1 MRRIAI
7 CLALATTA
15 GCAAPTPAA
24 GPSSVTP
31 QAREAAAPPAGTDD
45 LSSVV
50 GVWRGTSLCTVR
62 PSPCN
67 DETVVYYV
75 SGTDRDHVLWVANK
89 IVDGKEEEM
98 GRSECQLVPT
108 EHRVVCRMERG
119 AFVFAVDGNRMHGR
133 LDLRDGTRYR
143 VIEVERVR

>member
-7 CLALATTA
+7 CLALATTV

-24 GPSSVTP
+24 TP
-31 QAREAAAPPAGTDD
+31 PAREAAAAPAETGD

-67 DETVVYYV
+67 DETAVYYF
-75 SGTDRDHVLWVANK
+75 SGTDRDHLLWVANK
-89 IVDGKEEEM
+89 IVDGKEQEM
-98 GRSECQLVPT
+98 GRSECQLVAA
-108 EHRVVCRMERG
+108 EHRVVCRFERG
-119 AFVFAVDGNRMHGR
+119 TFRFAIDGNRMHGQ
-133 LDLRDGTRYR
+133 LDLLDGTRYR
-143 VIEVERVR
+143 AIEVERVR

>member
-7 CLALATTA
+7 CLALARTA

-24 GPSSVTP
+24 APPSAAP
-31 QAREAAAPPAGTDD
+31 AREAAAQPAGTGDR
-45 LSSVV
+45 SSVV

-67 DETVVYYV
+67 DETVVYHV
-75 SGTDRDHVLWVANK
+75 SGTDPDHLLWVANK

-98 GRSECQLVPT
+98 GRSECQLVAA
-108 EHRVVCRMERG
+108 EHRAVCRIGRG
-119 AFVFAVDGNRMHGR
+119 TFQFAIDGNRIHGR
-133 LDLRDGTRYR
+133 LDLPDGTRYR

>member
-7 CLALATTA
+7 CLALASTG
-15 GCAAPTPAA
+15 GCAAPPARA
-24 GPSSVTP
+24 P
-31 QAREAAAPPAGTDD
+31 AAAPTGTDD
-45 LSSVV
+45 LSSVI

-75 SGTDRDHVLWVANK
+75 SGTDRDHLQWIANK

-98 GRSECQLVPT
+98 GRSECQLAPA
-108 EHRVVCRMERG
+108 EHQVVCRIARG
-119 AFVFAVDGNRMHGR
+119 RFVFAVDGSRMHGR
-133 LDLRDGTRYR
+133 LDLLDGTRYR

>member
-1 MRRIAI
+1 MI
-7 CLALATTA
+7 CLALASTG
-15 GCAAPTPAA
+15 GCSAPGSTGAPPSTP
-24 GPSSVTP
+24 PP
-31 QAREAAAPPAGTDD
+31 AREAAPAETGD
-45 LSSVV
+45 LSPVI

-75 SGTDRDHVLWVANK
+75 SGTDRDHLLWVANK

-98 GRSECQLVPT
+98 GRAECQLAPA
-108 EHRVVCRMERG
+108 EHQVVCRIGRG
-119 AFVFAVDGNRMHGR
+119 NFVFTVDGSRMHGR
-133 LDLRDGTRYR
+133 LDLPDGTRYR